1 MKKTALI
8 LWIVAALFL
17 VSSVPLFTEGNIAA
31 GACGIAIAA
40 VLFLVGYRKKKGGA
54 ASGGDTEA
62 AAPLSDEKTYKVY
75 VEKGGEK
82 YHHKK
87 ECSGMK
93 NPQYIP
99 LKDALKKGYTECKKC
114 SR

>member
-40 VLFLVGYRKKKGGA
+40 VLFLVGYRKKGGNEQEN
-54 ASGGDTEA
+54 GA
-62 AAPLSDEKTYKVY
+62 AAPPFDKKTYKVY
-75 VEKGGEK
+75 VEKGGKK
-82 YHHKK
+82 YHYKQT
-87 ECSGMK
+87 CSGMK
-93 NPQYIP
+93 NPEYIP
-99 LKDALKKGYTECKKC
+99 LEHALQKGYTECKKC
-114 SR
+114 RYH